1 MSKGVPLSEPLS
13 GLVVYVYLG
22 QPLVPRWQSLPP
34 RCAARREKSARWESC
49 TTPPR
54 QIPQPLQH
62 HLFWEKLA
70 PIRQHECPAQWVA
83 SMAERSVTSNRGVV
97 GGFRVTCPENPFL
110 APIFGSRSSFLIFE
124 RCLRA
129 IACFNTVSHQFTTAS
144 GYEHRCDEWRPNNNA
159 TRSSTS
165 PPARRRYA
173 GSTTAPPE
181 TSRPWPRRA
190 RRRTAHVLVE
200 ARARCSRT
208 AASRRRGTTRSS
220 RRRRSPRAG
229 L

>member
-70 PIRQHECPAQWVA
+70 PIRQRACGDFGLRSSVG
-83 SMAERSVTSNRGVV
+83 ERSVASSGGVV
-97 GGFRVTCPENPFL
+97 GGFRETCPENPFC
-110 APIFGSRSSFLIFE
+110 APIF
-124 RCLRA
+124 
-129 IACFNTVSHQFTTAS
+129 
-144 GYEHRCDEWRPNNNA
+144 
-159 TRSSTS
+159 
-165 PPARRRYA
+165 
-173 GSTTAPPE
+173 
-181 TSRPWPRRA
+181 
-190 RRRTAHVLVE
+190 
-200 ARARCSRT
+200 
-208 AASRRRGTTRSS
+208 
-220 RRRRSPRAG
+220 
-229 L
+229 

>member
-129 IACFNTVSHQFTTAS
+129 FACFNTVSHQFTTAS
-144 GYEHRCDEWRPNNNA
+144 GYKHRCDEWRPNNA

-165 PPARRRYA
+165 PPARRRCA

-229 L
+229 W